1 MLAVV
6 KKPRTRRPQLE
17 IRGKIPKWMLSRL
30 KKEYGRNLEIKS
42 DDEDFLD
49 VFETT
54 WFRRIDSKST
64 PGGNMRLYRENMGL
78 TQVELGDKL
87 GNIPRKNISAMEKNR
102 RGISKEIAKKLAQVL
117 KAPVER
123 FL

>member
-1 MLAVV
+1 
-6 KKPRTRRPQLE
+6 
-17 IRGKIPKWMLSRL
+17 MLSRL

-78 TQVELGDKL
+78 TQVELGEKL
-87 GNIPRKNISAMEKNR
+87 GNIPRQNISAMEKNR